1 MSTEDTPED
10 LSEETPGHTS
20 TKTASRRRSPW
31 AIATVAAAVMVVG
44 GGGAYWASS
53 ASDDGGSKDG
63 GRSSD
68 PAPLAIGDLA
78 SDEREAG
85 GTREGIAP
93 GEPSPGRAHYQA
105 PGELPAAPRETA
117 PVYRTAP
124 KVSRADVERLAKALR
139 VAGEPRLE
147 RGVWK
152 VGGTPDR
159 MSPTLRV
166 KETGAG
172 GWSYTKFGAPGG
184 DGCLEPPHT
193 MGDADDAT
201 QSSPAGPR
209 CGSLRDGTSGGG
221 TKDAGR
227 GREAR
232 GPKNAPAVPDGG
244 SRPVSVAEARKAAQ
258 PVLDALGQSDAKL
271 DASRTYGAV
280 RAVTADPTFDGL
292 PSYGW
297 QTTLEV
303 GVDGGVDGANGFL
316 NKLAKGDEYPL
327 IDADEAVKALNAG
340 PGNAG
345 RAPVGDCAHTE
356 PAAPDVADDAEKGDQ
371 GAKAEKGPGG
381 ASGAGDGERGIA
393 PCAPAGGKR
402 SAAHEVREATFGLG
416 MRFEEGRQVLVPSWI
431 FTVRPADAKDG
442 ESDFTVT
449 HPAVDPKY
457 VIGAKTGPGAP
468 ADGDSSR
475 ESGNGT
481 RPGKHIESYSADGR
495 SLTVRF
501 YGGVCSTYQVTADA
515 SDSAVT
521 VRVTGK
527 EKKPGAKCVLVAEE
541 FEKKI
546 TLDEPLGDREV
557 VDAATGESVPKGEGA
572 KQDK

>member
-1 MSTEDTPED
+1 
-10 LSEETPGHTS
+10 
-20 TKTASRRRSPW
+20 
-31 AIATVAAAVMVVG
+31 
-44 GGGAYWASS
+44 
-53 ASDDGGSKDG
+53 
-63 GRSSD
+63 
-68 PAPLAIGDLA
+68 
-78 SDEREAG
+78 
-85 GTREGIAP
+85 
-93 GEPSPGRAHYQA
+93 
-105 PGELPAAPRETA
+105 
-117 PVYRTAP
+117 
-124 KVSRADVERLAKALR
+124 
-139 VAGEPRLE
+139 
-147 RGVWK
+147 
-152 VGGTPDR
+152 
-159 MSPTLRV
+159 
-166 KETGAG
+166 
-172 GWSYTKFGAPGG
+172 
-184 DGCLEPPHT
+184 

-201 QSSPAGPR
+201 RSSPAGPR

-227 GREAR
+227 GREAH

-244 SRPVSVAEARKAAQ
+244 SEPVSVAEAEKAAR
-258 PVLDALGQSDAKL
+258 PVLDAVGQSDAKL

-297 QTTLEV
+297 QTTLEG

-327 IDADEAVKALNAG
+327 IDADKAVRALNAG
-340 PGNAG
+340 PGDAG
-345 RAPVGDCAHTE
+345 RAPGGDCAHTE

-371 GAKAEKGPGG
+371 GDRGDKAEQGTGG
-381 ASGAGDGERGIA
+381 ASGAGDGEQKTA
-393 PCAPAGGKR
+393 PCTLAPGKQ
-402 SAAHEVREATFGLG
+402 SATHEVREATFELG

-442 ESDFTVT
+442 ESNFTVT

-457 VIGAKTGPGAP
+457 VIGARTGPGAP
-468 ADGDSSR
+468 TDGGSDR
-475 ESGNGT
+475 EPGNAT
-481 RPGKHIESYSADGR
+481 RPGKHLESYSADGK

-501 YGGVCSTYQVTADA
+501 YGGVCSTYEATADA
-515 SDSAVT
+515 SDSKVT

-557 VDAATGESVPKGEGA
+557 VDAATGKSVPEGEGA
-572 KQDK
+572 KKDK

>member
-1 MSTEDTPED
+1 MSTDDTPED

-20 TKTASRRRSPW
+20 TKTASKRRSPW

-53 ASDDGGSKDG
+53 ASDDGGSRDG

-68 PAPLAIGDLA
+68 PAPLAIGDRA
-78 SDEREAG
+78 SDEN
-85 GTREGIAP
+85 GTGEGIAP
-93 GEPSPGRAHYQA
+93 GEPSPGLVHYRA
-105 PGELPAAPRETA
+105 PGELPTAPRETA

-159 MSPTLRV
+159 MTPTLRV
-166 KETGAG
+166 KQTGAG

-227 GREAR
+227 GRDAR

-244 SRPVSVAEARKAAQ
+244 SQPVSAAEAKKAAQ
-258 PVLDALGQSDAKL
+258 PVLSALGQPDAKL

-303 GVDGGVDGANGFL
+303 GVDGEVDGANGFL

-327 IDADEAVKALNAG
+327 IDADEAVKALNAAAANAPILHCQ
-340 PGNAG
+340 PG
-345 RAPVGDCAHTE
+345 T
-356 PAAPDVADDAEKGDQ
+356 PDPSHKAKKGDKSEI
-371 GAKAEKGPGG
+371 G
-381 ASGAGDGERGIA
+381 
-393 PCAPAGGKR
+393 PCAPGSDKP
-402 SAAHEVREATFGLG
+402 SVHEVREARFGLG

-431 FTVRPADAKDG
+431 LTVRPADAKDG

-457 VIGAKTGPGAP
+457 VIGARTEPGAP

-475 ESGNGT
+475 EPGNGN

-501 YGGVCSTYQVTADA
+501 YGGVCSTYEATADA
-515 SDSAVT
+515 SDAAVT

-527 EKKPGAKCVLVAEE
+527 EKKPGAKCVLVAKE

-546 TLDEPLGDREV
+546 TLAEPLGDREV